1 MVISRLILLLALAF
15 VWPVQAADTQSHIL
29 LQDSPLAGFQYHHG
43 KELWPELKAGDVLS
57 LTREPDNPY
66 DAKAIRVDWQGIKLG
81 YVPRRE
87 NADMARM
94 MDNGAKLEARITRM
108 VKSRDPWQRIRFEI
122 LAPVE

>member
-1 MVISRLILLLALAF
+1 MKFSWLALLLCGWLHP
-15 VWPVQAADTQSHIL
+15 VWAADTQAHIL

-43 KELWPELKAGDVLS
+43 KQFWSELKPGDALS

-66 DAKAIRVDWQGIKLG
+66 DHNATRVDWQGFKLG

-87 NADMARM
+87 NADVARM
-94 MDNGAKLEARITRM
+94 LDNGAKLEARITRL